1 MLVSEC
7 RVKKPK
13 RFTHKTIP
21 FNNTQNP
28 EFVNNRPFIP
38 EGQKMLIVVLK
49 PYVIVFC
56 N

>member
-21 FNNTQNP
+21 FNNTQN
-28 EFVNNRPFIP
+28 NRSFIP
-38 EGQKMLIVVLK
+38 EGQNMLIGVLK